1 MPVQPFTKFYE
12 HVFALLSSE
21 TLVTDLVTNP
31 ATNIRPTE
39 DRSELSPGA
48 GITYSFE
55 ASQWDNKRKRGTGIF
70 NVNVTADGTKVQATK
85 LLEAIREAMTPR
97 KLRDALGV
105 GLGKVNVPLF
115 RERPAFTDSNP
126 ATLSNRIEAV
136 TSFDVKLI
144 EV

>member
-12 HVFALLSSE
+12 HVFALLNAE

-31 ATNIRPTE
+31 ATNIRPSE
-39 DRSELSPGA
+39 DRSELAPGA

-55 ASQWDNKRKRGTGIF
+55 SSQWDNKKRRGTGIF
-70 NVNVTADGTKVQATK
+70 NVTVVADGTKVQATT
-85 LLEAIREAMTPR
+85 LLEAIREVMTPR

-105 GLGKVNVPLF
+105 GNGKVNVPLF
-115 RERPAFTDSNP
+115 KERTAFTDSNP